1 MPTIVPGIP
10 VLGNFSILWVPTIA
24 DIDAPSLATE
34 LGASAFD
41 LSCYLLADGWEFST
55 DSNKGTAPRRV
66 CQTSQFERFTTSTYK
81 LKDLRYIIQPQAA
94 AASDGKDAF
103 ETLTEGLNGYFVER
117 LGMDPDTAL
126 AAGQFVNVIPV
137 TLGEQTIMGGDGD
150 NDDFVVFQPVSVRG
164 TPTQNVALVA

>member
-1 MPTIVPGIP
+1 MPTIVPGVP
-10 VLGNFSILWVPTIA
+10 VLGNFSVFWVPTIA
-24 DIDAPSLATE
+24 NIAAPDLSSE
-34 LGASAFD
+34 LTAKFD

-66 CQTSQFERFTTSTYK
+66 CQVSQFERFTTSTYK
-81 LKDLRYIIQPQAA
+81 LKDLKYIIQPQSA
-94 AASDGKDAF
+94 AASDGKDAY
-103 ETLTEGLNGYFVER
+103 EALTPGLDGYFVER

-150 NDDFVVFQPVSVRG
+150 NDDFIVFQPVSVRA
-164 TPTQNVALVA
+164 TPSQNVAIVA